1 MCPANTGASDFAV
14 ATETE
19 SALRAQLD
27 DFAEKLDDAEDD
39 IPTWGIAIIAVVAS
53 VLVVAADEAANT
65 AGAVPNGA
73 ANGSARLQHNP
84 TCPRRN

>member
-53 VLVVAADEAANT
+53 VLVVTLALMGIIIRREKI
-65 AGAVPNGA
+65 G
-73 ANGSARLQHNP
+73 NP
-84 TCPRRN
+84 IFKINDLATKV